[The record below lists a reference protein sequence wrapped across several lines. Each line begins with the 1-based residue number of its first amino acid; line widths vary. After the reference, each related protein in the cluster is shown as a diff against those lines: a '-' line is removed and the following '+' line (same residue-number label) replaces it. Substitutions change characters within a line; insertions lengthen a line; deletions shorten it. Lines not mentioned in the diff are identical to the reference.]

1 MVLIT
6 KRADITEYMYG
17 NVETPI
23 AKHLNR
29 ILFWLETVVIEN
41 ERISAYTIRWSHTIF
56 ILWLVIFSITM
67 SSYDALGIIKAETT
81 IF

>member
-6 KRADITEYMYG
+6 KRADIMEYMYG
-17 NVETPI
+17 NAETPI

-41 ERISAYTIRWSHTIF
+41 EGISAYTIRRSHTIF

-67 SSYDALGIIKAETT
+67 SSYDALGVIKAKTT